1 MRRPLTVAARYCHT
15 LRHLKPAQV
24 WGRMV
29 LGLPQPSPDLRP
41 APPMCQAAKDWQLPL
56 GRRPSMVGRRRFL
69 FLNEEGALPPG
80 SDWELPGRSKL
91 WLYNLHYFDDLNAVG
106 ASERVDWH
114 QELVAR
120 WIAENPPGTG
130 GGWEPYP
137 TSLRIVNWIKWAWAG
152 NPLGSAAHQSLAVQT
167 RWLRRRLEIH
177 LLGNHLFANAKALVF
192 AGCYFQGSEAKAWL
206 QRGMTILVEEIPEQ
220 VLPDGGHFERS
231 TMYHALAFEDMLD
244 LLNLAAAC
252 PAPFTPWASSV
263 SHWPEVAQ
271 RMGRWLSAMCHPDG
285 EIAFFNDAAMGIA
298 PTPAALTEYA
308 RRLGVD
314 WDDASRDGVV
324 WLEHSGYVRAQRD
337 GAVLFADVA
346 PIGPDYLP
354 AHAHADTLTFE
365 LSVHGQRVVVNSGTS
380 CYGLGKQREFERG
393 TAAHNTVE
401 VEGQNSSEVWAGFRV
416 ARRAR
421 PFDVVVG
428 TYDDVVRIEGAH
440 DGYRRLRGR
449 VVHRR
454 TWELR
459 NGAIEVID
467 RLEGRAGDAMARL
480 HFHPAVTLENNGV
493 GGVARWNGGGVSWET
508 EGCEP
513 YVVASTWHPEFG
525 VSLSSSALALRFE
538 GSGRA
543 QSCRS
548 VLKWRGVGE

>member
-1 MRRPLTVAARYCHT
+1 VAARYFHT

-29 LGLPQPSPDLRP
+29 LGLPKPSPDLR
-41 APPMCQAAKDWQLPL
+41 APPPGRQSAKDWQLPPE
-56 GRRPSMVGRRRFL
+56 RRPSMVGLRRFR
-69 FLNEEGALPPG
+69 FLNEEGALPSG
-80 SDWELPGRSKL
+80 SDWALPGRSKL
-91 WLYNLHYFDDLNAVG
+91 WLYNLHYFDDLNALR
-106 ASERVDWH
+106 APERVDWH
-114 QELVAR
+114 VELVAR
-120 WIAENPPGTG
+120 WIDEIPPGTG
-130 GGWEPYP
+130 VGWEPYP

-152 NPLGSAAHQSLAVQT
+152 NPLDAAAQQSLAVQA
-167 RWLRRRLEIH
+167 RWVGRRLETH

-192 AGCYFQGSEAKAWL
+192 AGCYFQGPEAEAWL
-206 QRGMTILVEEIPEQ
+206 QRGMKILVEEIPEQ

-231 TMYHALAFEDMLD
+231 TMYHALALEDLLD

-252 PAPFTPWASSV
+252 PAPFTPWESSV

-308 RRLGVD
+308 QRLGVD
-314 WDDASRDGVV
+314 WDDGSRDGVV

-346 PIGPDYLP
+346 PVGPDYLP

-365 LSVHGQRVVVNSGTS
+365 LSVQGQRVVVNSGTS

-416 ARRAR
+416 GRRAR
-421 PFDVVVG
+421 PFDVMVG
-428 TYDDVVRIEGAH
+428 TNDDVVRIEGAH
-440 DGYRRLRGR
+440 DGYRRLHGG

-459 NGAIEVID
+459 NGGLEVID
-467 RLEGRAGDAMARL
+467 RLEGRAGGAIARL
-480 HFHPAVTLENNGV
+480 HFHPAVTLENDGL
-493 GGVARWNGGGVSWET
+493 GGVARWSGGGMSWET

-513 YVVASTWHPEFG
+513 CVVASTWHPEFG
-525 VSLSSSALALRFE
+525 VSLSSSALSLRFA
-538 GSGRA
+538 GSGQA
-543 QSCRS
+543 QRCRS

>member
-1 MRRPLTVAARYCHT
+1 VTWALYFHT
-15 LRHLKPAQV
+15 LRHLRPAQV
-24 WGRMV
+24 WGRLMFR
-29 LGLPQPSPDLRP
+29 LRNPSPDLRL
-41 APPMCQAAKDWQLPL
+41 APPVGADPVSWQPPVGRRSSML
-56 GRRPSMVGRRRFL
+56 GRRSFR
-69 FLNEEGALPPG
+69 FLNEDGALPPG
-80 SDWELPGRSKL
+80 SDWALPGRAKL
-91 WLYNLHYFDDLNAVG
+91 WLYNLHYFDDLNAML
-106 ASERVDWH
+106 APERGDWH
-114 QELVAR
+114 RDLVAR

-130 GGWEPYP
+130 VGWEPYP

-152 NPLGSAAHQSLAVQT
+152 NPLDPAAQQSLAVQA
-167 RWLRRRLEIH
+167 RWVGRRLERH

-192 AGCYFQGSEAKAWL
+192 AGCYFQGPEAEAWL

-231 TMYHALAFEDMLD
+231 TMYHALALDDMLD
-244 LLNLAAAC
+244 LLNIAAAC

-263 SHWPEVAQ
+263 SDWPEVAQ

-314 WDDASRDGVV
+314 WDDGSRDGVV

-365 LSVHGQRVVVNSGTS
+365 LSVQGQRVVVNSGTS
-380 CYGLGKQREFERG
+380 CYGLGKQREYERG

-421 PFDVVVG
+421 PFDVRVRMG
-428 TYDDVVRIEGAH
+428 DDVVRIEGAH
-440 DGYRRLRGR
+440 DGYRCFRGG

-459 NGAIEVID
+459 NGGLEIVD
-467 RLEGRAGDAMARL
+467 RLEGRAGGAIARL
-480 HFHPAVTLENNGV
+480 HFHPAVTLETDGV
-493 GGVARWNGGGVSWET
+493 GGVARWNGGGVSWEA
-508 EGCEP
+508 ESCEP
-513 YVVASTWHPEFG
+513 CVVASTWHPEFG
-525 VSLSSSALALRFE
+525 VSLSSSALSLRFA
-538 GSGRA
+538 GSGQA